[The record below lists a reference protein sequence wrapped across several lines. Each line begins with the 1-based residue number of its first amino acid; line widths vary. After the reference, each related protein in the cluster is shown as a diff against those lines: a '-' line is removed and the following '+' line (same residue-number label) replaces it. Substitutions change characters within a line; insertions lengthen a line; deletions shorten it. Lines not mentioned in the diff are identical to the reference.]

1 MNMKQRSF
9 APSSHENEKAK
20 SAWNNEKNGDVKP
33 GDIIIM
39 KDQYSYILVLARTI
53 SITIIMREG
62 NNSHKERR

>member
-39 KDQYSYILVLARTI
+39 KGYTALNGVPIYNLFS
-53 SITIIMREG
+53 
-62 NNSHKERR
+62 